1 MNDDTQETLARVDD
15 LLKRY
20 DEARARDAERKAEQD
35 KAAQES
41 ETIRQA
47 RATKRSAN
55 LWAKLDRWEKERQE
69 RNAPENARNT
79 AWLAQYRANVTQ
91 ADGFAVTCGQC
102 GHVGNFD
109 DYVKDKLGF
118 ERPRGV
124 FQCPACNAAIRRE
137 LNRSTRNIQLTPIQ
151 ATL

>member
-1 MNDDTQETLARVDD
+1 MNDDTQEMLARVDRT
-15 LLKRY
+15 LANLKAGFACQQTEEQKQRAK
-20 DEARARDAERKAEQD
+20 DAAQAMIDAARAKARSEKRWAKLARWDKERKERDAE
-35 KAAQES
+35 
-41 ETIRQA
+41 
-47 RATKRSAN
+47 
-55 LWAKLDRWEKERQE
+55 
-69 RNAPENARNT
+69 ENARNT

-91 ADGFAVTCGQC
+91 PDGFAVTCGAC

-137 LNRSTRNIQLTPIQ
+137 LNRTTRNIQLTPIQ